1 MAMPQWKVEFR
12 VDGRRSEIIV
22 SAYTSF
28 DARKIVESQYSGS
41 RVTIIRVSK
50 A

>member
-1 MAMPQWKVEFR
+1 MSQWKVEFI

-28 DARKIVESQYSGS
+28 DARKISG
-41 RVTIIRVSK
+41 VTI
-50 A
+50 